1 VSEITLETA
10 GNRSEND
17 EKKFQMKNRC
27 GNDFHAE
34 SEKTGQSH
42 AQKFQRDIGRKRKRL
57 KICTGKYDA
66 VKCFLMQRHGHSERS
81 GKKLSSMLTYSGRAT
96 RPTALS

>member
-27 GNDFHAE
+27 GNDFQFSMRKARKMANHMHKNSNGISAE
-34 SEKTGQSH
+34 K
-42 AQKFQRDIGRKRKRL
+42 
-57 KICTGKYDA
+57 GKD
-66 VKCFLMQRHGHSERS
+66 
-81 GKKLSSMLTYSGRAT
+81 
-96 RPTALS
+96 